1 MPGET
6 GTMVDPDATVGGV
19 ETVVVVRGGLAE
31 TLQAGAL
38 VRTLGDGSTG
48 MRVTLA
54 CPSGNGAELA
64 RGLSGVDEVLALDA
78 LRGADPEVAAIW
90 PALVALRRRPL
101 RCAMV
106 CSPSGAD
113 VLLVYAAG
121 IARRV
126 GLARGVAAP
135 LLTDRVPPA
144 GGENRA
150 QAWLRLATALGVER
164 IQFTAALDPGP
175 AAHARAEERLVGS
188 GMEDGRLLVAIAPG
202 SAWGEPP
209 PSPQMRWDS
218 ERYAHL
224 ANLLARRHAAVA
236 VLVGP
241 AADRAAADAVLLDL
255 DAPVLDLCGELSLSE
270 TASVIARCDLVVA
283 GDSPVLHIA
292 AAVGSAAIG
301 LFGPTDGRV
310 RGPYGRAHRVI
321 QGVTPGG
328 GHRVGASTAM
338 RQIRVEDVLAG
349 IEGPMTAVT

>member
-1 MPGET
+1 M
-6 GTMVDPDATVGGV
+6 
-19 ETVVVVRGGLAE
+19 VVRGGLTE

-38 VRTLGDGSTG
+38 VRTLGDGGSG

-54 CPSGNGAELA
+54 CPGGNAAELA

-78 LRGADPEVAAIW
+78 LVADAPDLAAMW
-90 PALVALRRRPL
+90 PALAALRGRPL

-106 CSPSGAD
+106 CSPSSAD
-113 VLLVYAAG
+113 ILLVYAAG

-126 GLARGVAAP
+126 GLATGPAAP

-150 QAWLRLATALGVER
+150 QAWLRLATALGVDR
-164 IQFTAALDPGP
+164 IQFTAALEPGP
-175 AAHARAEERLVGS
+175 VAHARAEERLVGS

-202 SAWGEPP
+202 SAWAEPP
-209 PSPQMRWDS
+209 PSPQLRWDS

-224 ANLLARRHAAVA
+224 ANLLARRHGAGT

-241 AADRAAADAVLLDL
+241 AADRAAADAVRLDL
-255 DAPVLDLCGELSLSE
+255 DAPVLDLCGELTLSE
-270 TASVIARCDLVVA
+270 TAAVIARCDLVVA

-321 QGVTPGG
+321 QGVTPERTR
-328 GHRVGASTAM
+328 RVGTWTAM

-349 IEGPMTAVT
+349 IEGPMTAAT